1 MITRRRFVSTALLG
15 TTALVAM
22 PYVNRAQAADFVFKW
37 GCGLPSSH
45 PGIIRGKE
53 AAAKVTEE
61 SEGRLE
67 VQLYPDNQLG
77 GDSEMLS
84 QVRSGGIQMYTPG
97 ATTIA
102 PLVPVVGIINMAFA
116 FKDGAAG
123 FEALDGELGTY
134 VRKAISDAKLHVFET
149 IWGQGF
155 REITTAKAPVNTPA
169 DLEGVKMRVPTS
181 PLLLSLFKALGAS
194 PTSMNVSELY
204 TALQT
209 GLVEGQENP
218 LSIIYTRHFYEVQK
232 YVALSNHVWDVNIQV
247 ANLDAWNSLPDDLKQ
262 ILENAMT
269 EAGLNERK
277 DVDELNAGLRSNLE
291 EEGMV
296 FNIPDVAAFRSK
308 LKDAGFYD
316 DWKKTY
322 GDEAWGLLEKYTGPL
337 A

>member
-1 MITRRRFVSTALLG
+1 MITRRRFISTALAG

-22 PYVNRAQAADFVFKW
+22 PYVRRARAADFVFKW

-53 AAAKVTEE
+53 AAAKIAEQ
-61 SEGRLE
+61 SKGRLE

-77 GDSEMLS
+77 GDSDMLG

-116 FKDGAAG
+116 FKDSADGWK
-123 FEALDGELGTY
+123 ALDGDLGKH
-134 VRKAISDAKLHVFET
+134 VRDAIAAAKLHVFEK

-155 REITTAKAPVNTPA
+155 RQITTTAKQVKSPS
-169 DLEGVKMRVPTS
+169 DLDGLKMRVPTS
-181 PLLLSLFKALGAS
+181 PLLLSLFKSLGAS

-209 GLVEGQENP
+209 GIVEGQENP
-218 LSIIYTRHFYEVQK
+218 LSIIATRHFDEVQK
-232 YVALSNHVWDVNIQV
+232 YCALSNHVWDVNIQV
-247 ANLDAWNSLPDDLKQ
+247 ANLAAWDSLPDDLKQ
-262 ILENAMT
+262 ILERNMN
-269 EAGLNERK
+269 EAGLKQRD
-277 DVDELNAGLRSNLE
+277 DVKKLNDSLQSELE
-291 EEGMV
+291 KKGMV
-296 FNIPDVAAFRSK
+296 FNVPDTAAFRTK
-308 LKDAGFYD
+308 LREAGFYQQ
-316 DWKKTY
+316 WKKTF
-322 GDEAWGLLEKYTGPL
+322 GDTAWGLLEQYAGKL